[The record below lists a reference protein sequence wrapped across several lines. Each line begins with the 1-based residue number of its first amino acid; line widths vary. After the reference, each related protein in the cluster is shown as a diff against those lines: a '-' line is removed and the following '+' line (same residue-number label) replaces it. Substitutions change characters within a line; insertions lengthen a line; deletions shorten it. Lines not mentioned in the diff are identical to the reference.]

1 MSIILAGDRSGTGK
15 TTLTLALLA
24 ALKKR
29 GDRVQSF
36 KVGPDYI
43 DPMFHRAI
51 TGRPSYNLDPVMTS
65 EAYVQRSFSAHCVGA
80 DQAVVEGVMGLF
92 DGATGTD
99 DTASTA
105 HIARLLELPVVL
117 AVDCG
122 RMARSLAALVEGYR
136 HFDRQVRITGVV
148 LNRVGSDRH
157 FQLLSEALAAID
169 MPILG
174 AFRREKDIQLPS
186 RHLGLVPTGEVDG
199 FEQIAERLAEIGERC
214 FDWERLQPL
223 LSTSKESRTKQKET
237 ALPCSSEVPSEL
249 VKPEAVRI
257 AIAFDAAF
265 NFYYPDNFEVLKDQ
279 GADLV
284 FWSPLA
290 DKTLPEVDGLYFGGG
305 FPEVF
310 AAELSRNK
318 VIKAALRQAISQG
331 MPTYAECGGLMYL
344 SQTLIDFEGRAWPMV
359 NAISQTVKMGQKLS
373 LGYRQA
379 TVLATGPLLTTK
391 QTIIG
396 HEFHK
401 SSVVE
406 VVASPVYQSRR
417 YWGETGEAQAEGY
430 HQQNL
435 HASYIHLHWG
445 HRPEVAQR
453 FVQQCSAFRT
463 NRYSA
468 GYRAST
474 LSMNRP
480 NPEESSALA

>member
-43 DPMFHRAI
+43 DPMFHSAI
-51 TGRPSYNLDPVMTS
+51 TGRPTYNLDPVLTS
-65 EAYVQRSFSAHCVGA
+65 EAYVQQSFNAHCAEANQV
-80 DQAVVEGVMGLF
+80 VVEGVMGLF
-92 DGATGTD
+92 DGATGAD

-105 HIARLLELPVVL
+105 HIARLLGLPVVL

-122 RMARSLAALVEGYR
+122 RMARSLAALVQGYR
-136 HFDRQVRITGVV
+136 QFDQRVTVAGVV

-157 FQLLSEALAAID
+157 LQLLSEALGAIN

-174 AFRREKDIQLPS
+174 VFRREKDIQLPS
-186 RHLGLVPTGEVDG
+186 RHLGLVPTGEVSE

-223 LSTSKESRTKQKET
+223 LSAKAKET
-237 ALPCSSEVPSEL
+237 TAASDLLEAQPL
-249 VKPEAVRI
+249 GAIQQKKVKI
-257 AIAFDAAF
+257 AIAHDAAF
-265 NFYYPDNFEVLKDQ
+265 NFYYPDNFETLENQ
-279 GADLV
+279 GADLI

-290 DKTLPEVDGLYFGGG
+290 DETPPAADGLYFGGG

-310 AAELSRNK
+310 AAQLSQNK
-318 VIKAALRQAISQG
+318 AVKVAIKQVIAQG
-331 MPTYAECGGLMYL
+331 TPTYAECGGLMYL
-344 SQTLIDFEGRAWPMV
+344 SQTLIDFQGKAWPMV
-359 NAISQTVKMGQKLS
+359 NAIPQTVKMGLKLS

-379 TVLATGPLLTTK
+379 KALTAGPALIRG
-391 QTIIG
+391 QTAVG

-406 VVASPVYQSRR
+406 PITQPVYQSQR
-417 YWGETGEAQAEGY
+417 YWGEIGDTQKEGY
-430 HQQNL
+430 HLSNL

-445 HRPEVAQR
+445 HRPEIAQR
-453 FVQQCSAFRT
+453 FVQQCSAFR
-463 NRYSA
+463 
-468 GYRAST
+468 AS
-474 LSMNRP
+474 L
-480 NPEESSALA
+480 